1 MTGAATDPGTRRQ
14 LRTAMLAVL
23 GICVMTGIAW
33 ASVPLYRLF
42 CQVTGLNGTTQRALE
57 APGAVNKLIRIDF
70 DSNVAPGMKWRFR
83 PKRGRRR

>member
-1 MTGAATDPGTRRQ
+1 MTGAATDAGTRRQ

-42 CQVTGLNGTTQRALE
+42 CQVTGLNLS
-57 APGAVNKLIRIDF
+57 LIHI
-70 DSNVAPGMKWRFR
+70 
-83 PKRGRRR
+83 